1 MSQFPPNFC
10 SLLKLRTSRSRRSPF
25 PSLAAIAFLVVA
37 GCTSP
42 KEPDFSEYSRLPAI
56 KTYLIDRVCSKGFGG
71 KTYAAYEVL
80 GTEAQANTEQLYL
93 WVLCQEFYQKNGKLE
108 QGTGSSSPVRLTIA
122 RSPQEFNI
130 LSHQQPR
137 SGALYTEDL
146 QKIFPERIIKS
157 WNSQGTGS
165 QNIRV
170 KKLQDEVEAEAK
182 RK

>member
-1 MSQFPPNFC
+1 MSQFLPEFC
-10 SLLKLRTSRSRRSPF
+10 SFLKLKTSRSRRGQF
-25 PSLAAIAFLVVA
+25 AHLAAIAFLIVA

-42 KEPDFSEYSRLPAI
+42 KERDFSEYSQLPAI
-56 KTYLIDRVCSKGFGG
+56 KTYLSDRVCSKGFGG

-80 GTEAQANTEQLYL
+80 GTETEGNTEQLYL

-108 QGTGSSSPVRLTIA
+108 QGTGSSSPVRLTVA
-122 RSPQEFNI
+122 RSPQEFKV

-137 SGALYTEDL
+137 SGTLYAEDL
-146 QKIFPERIIKS
+146 QKMFPERIIKS
-157 WNSQGTGS
+157 WNSQGTEA